1 LAGRIIDEGVLL
13 LSLRS
18 IGPDEKH
25 LVTHADNGDEAT
37 VLRDYFDN
45 LLRKGGT
52 QLDWCMLVERAG
64 AQVGSAALHGLFG
77 ADTPSTIALI
87 DAPWDDVEQASEVV
101 TAVAGRARDLGSAEL
116 VFALDTP
123 RSAPRFLSHPAE
135 REAAFLA
142 AGFSLLRDGMRWRWT
157 ADKPVPPQD
166 SRVTFRPLPEI
177 GRESFVDVLGETMTG
192 TADAE
197 LADMVAAGG
206 LRGAGER
213 IFDIMMEFDHAD
225 EWYEV
230 GFDAAGQPVGVSMP
244 ARNPSEAVI
253 GHVGVTPAQRRKG
266 YATAIVARGVAILAE
281 AGEKSIVGDCD
292 AGNTGIAKAFAV
304 NGFDNFVNRRE
315 FGITFS

>member
-1 LAGRIIDEGVLL
+1 MI
-13 LSLRS
+13 SLRS

-25 LVTHADNGDEAT
+25 LVTHADGDAEAA
-37 VLRDYFDN
+37 VLAEYFDN
-45 LLRKGGT
+45 LLHKGST
-52 QLDWCMLVERAG
+52 QLDWCMLVERDDG
-64 AQVGSAALHGLFG
+64 TRVGSAALYGMPE
-77 ADTPSTIALI
+77 AETPSSIVLI
-87 DAPWDDVEQASEVV
+87 DAPWSDVQQAAEVV

-142 AGFSLLRDGMRWRWT
+142 AGFRQLRDGMRWRWT
-157 ADKPVPPQD
+157 SDKPVPPQD
-166 SRVTFRPLPEI
+166 PRVTFRPLPEI
-177 GRESFVDVLGETMTG
+177 GRESFVDVLGETMDG

-197 LADMVAAGG
+197 LADMVAASG

-213 IFDIMMEFDHAD
+213 IFEIMMEFDHPD
-225 EWYEV
+225 EWYEI

-253 GHVGVTPAQRRKG
+253 GHVAVIPAQRRKG

-292 AGNTGIAKAFAV
+292 ASNTGIAKAFAV
-304 NGFDNFVNRRE
+304 TGFDNFVNRRE
-315 FGITFS
+315 FGIIFS